1 MFSFLFTN
9 KKKSSAVVSKREE
22 PFPSRIWAKTRIK
35 KNTIIWN
42 RNSKY
47 KFRGNRKLHI

>member
-1 MFSFLFTN
+1 MFNFLFAN

-22 PFPSRIWAKTRIK
+22 PFPSRIWAKTRVK

-47 KFRGNRKLHI
+47 